1 MPLSLEHERA
11 KEAYNEVNRR
21 ITEIGSTEIGSI
33 KDREKAKKLRNEFK
47 SWAKKFPSMVVSCG
61 LLQTALFYKKSE
73 KEASKLYEILNKYMK
88 RKLNIGNEQK
98 FDLVDYLINHVP
110 DVRTYLSLSA
120 ESVKFLTWVKNFS
133 EALIKETDR
142 EGNGG

>member
-21 ITEIGSTEIGSI
+21 ITEINREFMGNE
-33 KDREKAKKLRNEFK
+33 EKAKKLRNEFK

-88 RKLNIGNEQK
+88 RKLHIGNEQR

-110 DVRTYLSLSA
+110 DVQTYLSLSA

-133 EALIKETDR
+133 EALIKETGR

>member
-11 KEAYNEVNRR
+11 KEAYDEVNRR
-21 ITEIGSTEIGSI
+21 ITEIKSEFMGNE
-33 KDREKAKKLRNEFK
+33 EKAKKLRNEFK

-61 LLQTALFYKKSE
+61 LLQAALFYKKSE

-88 RKLNIGNEQK
+88 RKLNIENEQG